1 MRNYR
6 HIEVKPIAGALGAEI
21 DGVDMARETWKTT
34 WSARCAR
41 LSSTIS

>member
-21 DGVDMARETWKTT
+21 HGVDMSRELRQM
-34 WSARCAR
+34 SSPRCAR
-41 LSSTIS
+41 PCSIIW